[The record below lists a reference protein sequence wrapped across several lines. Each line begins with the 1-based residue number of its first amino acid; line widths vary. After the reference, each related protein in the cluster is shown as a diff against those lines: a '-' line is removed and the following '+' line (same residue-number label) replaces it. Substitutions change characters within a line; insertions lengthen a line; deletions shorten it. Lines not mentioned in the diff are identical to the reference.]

1 MPYYPLS
8 QITSNL
14 YTNGLEYATDLNNPS
29 NSYSGYYWKTSD
41 GKYFTGK
48 TPQDTP
54 SVEIFIISN
63 LQGGE
68 NGDSFPNQVIIN
80 NITVFDGNPE
90 VENYLRLKN
99 ISPTTTTS
107 IPSYYS
113 PQPTQT
119 DYQTGEFRRYFVKKT
134 NEIQYTEI
142 SEATYALLL
151 SKDPQILWQLYL
163 PFFIPWSIAGI
174 KEQVA
179 RTNKNIVELTIKNL
193 KLPRFNDYLKNDY
206 TKYYK

>member
-14 YTNGLEYATDLNNPS
+14 YTNGLEYAIDLKNPS
-29 NSYSGYYWKTSD
+29 NSYLGYYWKTSD

-54 SVEIFIISN
+54 CVELFVIPN

-68 NGDSFPNQVIIN
+68 NGNSAPTQVTIN
-80 NITVFDGNPE
+80 NITVFDGDPL
-90 VENYLRLKN
+90 VEDYLRLKN
-99 ISPTTTTS
+99 IPPTTVTS

-113 PQPTQT
+113 PQPTQS

-142 SEATYALLL
+142 SEATYALVL
-151 SKDPQILWQLYL
+151 SKDSQILWQLYY
-163 PFFIPWSIAGI
+163 PFLIPWSIAGI

-179 RTNKNIVELTIKNL
+179 RTNKNIVELTMKNL